1 MKFKIG
7 TILSITHDRLLC
19 KIDDVYKILNFML
32 DDVLYTHQLPRAGK
46 FAKSFIIAQHPQLEE
61 WDTISPKINR
71 ENWKEYLQ
79 KAEQLFGGFLDVEKV
94 PDGLWTYKEPVEE
107 AEEMVG
113 KENVIAV
120 KSDDSVHNDR
130 RN

>member
-32 DDVLYTHQLPRAGK
+32 DDVLYTHQLPRAGR
-46 FAKSFIIAQHPQLEE
+46 FAKKFIIAQNPQLEE
-61 WDTISPKINR
+61 WSILSGKINR
-71 ENWKEYLQ
+71 ENWQEYLQ
-79 KAEQLFGGFLDVEKV
+79 KAKRLFGNFLEIEKV
-94 PDGLWTYKEPVEE
+94 TDGLWTYKEPIEE
-107 AEEMVG
+107 LEETIDKDKIV
-113 KENVIAV
+113 VV
-120 KSDDSVHNDR
+120 KNNDNKLDDR